1 MEMLDQLLEKYKD
14 IKAKGYYLF
23 GDKGKKKKK
32 KQEKE
37 KEENID
43 ADLFVCTSCFKV
55 IFDCFHHPN
64 KN

>member
-14 IKAKGYYLF
+14 IKTKGYYLF
-23 GDKGKKKKK
+23 GDKVKKKRSRKK
-32 KQEKE
+32 

-43 ADLFVCTSCFKV
+43 VDLFVCTSCFKV

>member
-32 KQEKE
+32 EAGERKRRKY
-37 KEENID
+37 
-43 ADLFVCTSCFKV
+43 
-55 IFDCFHHPN
+55 
-64 KN
+64 